1 MTKYKLYATAV
12 LMFFLVKA
20 FAQTIT
26 KVNHFDK
33 VIVSP
38 HIQVTFVEGDEESVT
53 IESATVSNDKI
64 NIEVKNNTLH
74 FYLDSAKNIT
84 KSKKVHDNGYEEKR
98 PVYKGTVVTAVVTY
112 KKLNELSL
120 RGEETHICKSP
131 LTGDQFRLWIYGES
145 DVMIN
150 EVNLGKLTAT
160 MYGESS
166 LLLKSGT
173 IRDQK
178 YVAYGESKINSLGIT
193 GRVSKLTAYGE
204 ADFKMNVSDEI
215 KMVAFGEAKLAYKG
229 NPKIN
234 KGLHLGEI
242 HIDKIDD

>member
-12 LMFFLVKA
+12 LTCFLANA
-20 FAQTIT
+20 FAQTTT

-33 VIVSP
+33 VVVSP
-38 HIQVTFVEGDEESVT
+38 HIQVTFVEGNEESVT
-53 IESATVSNDKI
+53 IESANVSNDKI
-64 NIEVKNNTLH
+64 NIKVKNNTLH

-84 KSKKVHDNGYEEKR
+84 RNKKVVKKGYEEKR
-98 PVYKGTVVTAVVTY
+98 PVYTGTVVTAVVTY

-120 RGEETHICKSP
+120 RGDETHICKSP

-145 DVMIN
+145 NVTIN
-150 EVNLGKLTAT
+150 EVSLDKLTAT

-166 LLLKSGT
+166 LLVKAGT

-178 YVAYGESKINSLGIT
+178 YTAYGEGKINSLGIN
-193 GRVSKLTAYGE
+193 GRFSKLTAYGE

-215 KMVAFGEAKLAYKG
+215 KMVAFGEAKLEYKG

-234 KGLHLGEI
+234 KGLHVGEI